1 MPPPERLRA
10 SALRRPLEA
19 ARLRLEPLGPGHA
32 QPAFFEGLRDPEL
45 YRYETEQPPADL
57 PSLRER
63 FTQLADGS
71 GDEAEVWLNW
81 VSLRRDDATALGY
94 VQATVDVAR
103 ASATIGYL
111 VLTAHQRRGYGRE
124 AVDAMCAHLT
134 AHGVVTLHAWIDVR
148 NTASVA
154 LVEGLG
160 FERVATGR
168 SGDVIGGRRGYDHHY
183 VRSAGEGR

>member
-10 SALRRPLEA
+10 SALRRPLET

-32 QPAFFEGLRDPEL
+32 QQPFFEGLRDPEL

-57 PSLRER
+57 EALRAR

-71 GDEAEVWLNW
+71 GDQAEVWLNW
-81 VSLRRDDATALGY
+81 VCVRREDAAALGY
-94 VQATVDVAR
+94 VQATVEVAR

-111 VLTAHQRRGYGRE
+111 VLTEYQRRGFGSE
-124 AVDAMCAHLT
+124 AVAAMCDHLT
-134 AHGVVTLHAWIDVR
+134 AHGVRALHAWIDVR
-148 NTASVA
+148 NTASVGLA
-154 LVEGLG
+154 EALG

-168 SGDVIGGRRGYDHHY
+168 SDDVIGGRRGFDHHY
-183 VRSAGEGR
+183 VRSACEGR

>member
-10 SALRRPLEA
+10 SALRRPLET
-19 ARLRLEPLGPGHA
+19 ARLRLETLGPGHA
-32 QPAFFEGLRDPEL
+32 QFPLFEGLRDPEL

-57 PSLRER
+57 AALRDR

-71 GDEAEVWLNW
+71 GDETEVWLNW
-81 VSLRRDDATALGY
+81 VSLRRDDAAALGY

-111 VLTAHQRRGYGRE
+111 VLSAYQRRGYGRE
-124 AVDAMCAHLT
+124 AVAAMCDHLT

-148 NTASVA
+148 NAPSVA
-154 LVEGLG
+154 LVDALG

-168 SGDVIGGRRGYDHHY
+168 SDDVIGGRRGYDHHY
-183 VRSAGEGR
+183 VRSTGEGR